1 MMSYNDL
8 IVSSS
13 DAEVLATLV
22 GGRRMGGVEAEAANA
37 LADTLLEARMVAD
50 HRLPGDRVAMNARV
64 SYREEPGGNRR
75 TVALVHP
82 AQADASAGSISVLSP
97 VGRALLGRTRG
108 AVIAASL
115 PAGRDLKIHILGVD
129 EPTAA
134 EAP

>member
-1 MMSYNDL
+1 MLSYNDL

-97 VGRALLGRTRG
+97 VGRALLGLKRG
-108 AVIAASL
+108 S
-115 PAGRDLKIHILGVD
+115 
-129 EPTAA
+129 TAA
-134 EAP
+134 IELPGGRALTLRVLEVERPALKEAA

>member
-1 MMSYNDL
+1 MIRYNDL

-22 GGRRMGGVEAEAANA
+22 GGRRTGGVEAEAANA

-64 SYREEPGGNRR
+64 SYREEPGGNPR

-97 VGRALLGRTRG
+97 VGRALRG
-108 AVIAASL
+108 LKRGSTASL
-115 PAGRDLKIHILGVD
+115 ELPGGRALTLRVLEVERPALK
-129 EPTAA
+129 EAA
-134 EAP
+134 